1 MAVEARTTLVLRTP
15 EHLTFSLVLAGPA
28 SRFVACL
35 TDLAVVA
42 AANSTL
48 GIFLSLL
55 GLLSPSLAAAA
66 MTLSYFILA
75 VGYSMAMEWYN
86 RGQTV
91 GKRLLGLRVLDARG
105 MRLRPSQVIL
115 RNLFRTLDMLPLFYL
130 VGGAACLLSPKSQR
144 LGDMVAD
151 TVVVRNTAPPL
162 PDLEKALAG
171 KFNSFLAHRHLAA
184 RLRQA
189 VSPEEASIAF
199 QALLRRDELDPA
211 ARVALFAD
219 LRERFASLVAF
230 PPEAAEGLP
239 DEQYVGNVVE
249 ILFR

>member
-1 MAVEARTTLVLRTP
+1 MAVEARQTLVLRTP
-15 EHLTFSLVLAGPA
+15 EHLSFSLVLAGPA
-28 SRFVACL
+28 SRFAACL

-48 GIFLSLL
+48 GVFLSLL
-55 GLLSPSLAAAA
+55 GLLSESLAAAA
-66 MTLSYFILA
+66 MTLSYFILSM
-75 VGYSMAMEWYN
+75 GYSMAMEWFN
-86 RGQTV
+86 RGQTL

-105 MRLRPSQVIL
+105 MRLRPSQVVL
-115 RNLFRTLDMLPLFYL
+115 RNLFRALDMLPLFYL
-130 VGGAACLLSPKSQR
+130 AGGAACLLSPRSQR

-151 TVVVRNTAPPL
+151 TVVVRNTSPPL
-162 PDLEKALAG
+162 PDLEKAMAG

-189 VSPEEASIAF
+189 VTPEEASIAF
-199 QALLRRDELDPA
+199 QALLRRDGLDPE
-211 ARVALFAD
+211 ARIALFAA

-230 PPEAAEGLP
+230 PPEAVEGLP